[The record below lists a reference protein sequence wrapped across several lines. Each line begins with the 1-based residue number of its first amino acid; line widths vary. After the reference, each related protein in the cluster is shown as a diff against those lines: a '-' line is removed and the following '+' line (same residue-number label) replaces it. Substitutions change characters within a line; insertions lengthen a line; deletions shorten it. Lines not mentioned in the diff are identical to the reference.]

1 MKLRKDKNVGIG
13 TEKYMNHDQWDRL
26 MNIDENLAGEEIQ
39 QYLDDSETRQDKA
52 NRKFLKE
59 RWGIDMKYKEESKK
73 DFQTFKSDLQRAE
86 MSMQDMHYFHIK
98 VGYEIK
104 WFLSY
109 FNSKLIDSNDNFLDF
124 ITNSQSVK
132 DLNKFLAKQLTSE
145 ANNGS
150 AGKIT
155 NSKASFCSRCL
166 LPFYSKVKLSE
177 HIEQGC
183 NQRYFREILP
193 KNSKK
198 HGKFREFRKYC
209 AQQRSRVIIF
219 GDFECAL
226 KNGVNSCQFCT
237 RSGYLRCRCTS
248 LDQDV
253 DQSLKPGETLHVPTI
268 VTFIAVR

>member
-104 WFLSY
+104 
-109 FNSKLIDSNDNFLDF
+109 
-124 ITNSQSVK
+124 
-132 DLNKFLAKQLTSE
+132 
-145 ANNGS
+145 
-150 AGKIT
+150 
-155 NSKASFCSRCL
+155 
-166 LPFYSKVKLSE
+166 
-177 HIEQGC
+177 
-183 NQRYFREILP
+183 
-193 KNSKK
+193 
-198 HGKFREFRKYC
+198 
-209 AQQRSRVIIF
+209 
-219 GDFECAL
+219 
-226 KNGVNSCQFCT
+226 
-237 RSGYLRCRCTS
+237 
-248 LDQDV
+248 
-253 DQSLKPGETLHVPTI
+253 
-268 VTFIAVR
+268 